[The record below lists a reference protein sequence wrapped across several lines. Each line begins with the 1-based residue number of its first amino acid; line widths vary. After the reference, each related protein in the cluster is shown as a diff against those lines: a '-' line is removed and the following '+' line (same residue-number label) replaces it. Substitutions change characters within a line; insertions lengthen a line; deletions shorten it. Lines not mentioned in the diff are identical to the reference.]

1 VHVTEGISRFRLA
14 VIGVIVGLLFLG
26 LIGRLWFL
34 QIAQSNTYVATTT
47 ANRMRVVTQPSV
59 RGAVLDNLGR
69 VVVENQLVLS
79 IQIARG
85 LSSSDLKKT
94 VKNLAA
100 LLNIPQSALLKQVN
114 NPDLTPYEPIP
125 VNAPNITYD
134 TLVAIKERPEL
145 YPGVTATQR
154 TARVYPYGALGA
166 NLLGYIG
173 SVNAQDLKDHPD
185 EHYTAEDV
193 IGKDG
198 VEQVFETELRGQ
210 PNLRR
215 LEVDSRGQ
223 VVQTLLNQPAQA
235 GNDVKLTMNINVQA
249 EAENALAQGIADVR
263 GTQDT
268 QITSRIQNFAAPG
281 GSAVVLDAR
290 TGSIVAMA
298 SFPSYPVNQ
307 FTNGIPPALFKPC
320 TASTTTT
327 TTTTT
332 GPAGSSGGS
341 SSSAP
346 PPPPTCSLL
355 NRATQGLYPP
365 GSTFKLMTAIA
376 ALEYNQVQPG
386 NADYSLDDEGCIKYG
401 SPGNYQQFCNAGK
414 EKNGIVDLPRALTV
428 SSDVY
433 FMSLGFK
440 FYNTWDCGSPGC
452 SFGSGH
458 PNHNAGYG
466 IQNVAR
472 EFGFGR
478 ATGSG
483 LPEEGQGRIP
493 DQSFKIA
500 LNKTNPDP
508 YTRDW
513 LPGDSSNIAI
523 GQGDVL
529 VTPLQLADAYAA
541 FINGGTLFTP
551 RLASEVLRPDG
562 QTPVRQLPTEV
573 VRHINIP
580 DSVRAQILPGLAG
593 VVSASNGT
601 GAAAFRGYSGLPIA
615 GKTGTAQQPPPQE
628 DTAWFVGLVNPNNDP
643 TLPQYVVVVNVEQA
657 GFGGTVAAPIAR
669 RIIESLNGNANP
681 APVELVKPQSD

>member
-1 VHVTEGISRFRLA
+1 MTEGISRFRLG
-14 VIGVIVGLLFLG
+14 VIGVIVLVLFVGLL
-26 LIGRLWFL
+26 GRLWFL
-34 QIAQSNTYVATTT
+34 QIAQSSTYVSTTT
-47 ANRMRVVTQPSV
+47 ANRIRVVTQPSI
-59 RGAVLDNLGR
+59 RGAILDNQGR
-69 VVVENQLVLS
+69 VIVENTLVLS
-79 IQIARG
+79 IQIRRG
-85 LSSSDLKKT
+85 LSSSDQKKA

-100 LLNIPQSALLKQVN
+100 LLNIPRSALVRQIN

-154 TARVYPYGALGA
+154 TARVYPYGSLAA
-166 NLLGYIG
+166 NLLGYLG
-173 SVNAQDLKDHPD
+173 SVNAQDLKTHPGD
-185 EHYTAEDV
+185 HYTAEDV

-235 GNDVKLTMNINVQA
+235 GNDVKLTMNVDIQA
-249 EAENALAQGIADVR
+249 ETENALAQGIADVR

-268 QITSRIQNFAAPG
+268 QISSKIQNFVAPG

-298 SFPSYPVNQ
+298 SFPTYPVNQ

-320 TASTTTT
+320 TATYSPTTTT
-327 TTTTT
+327 TS
-332 GPAGSSGGS
+332 PSSS
-341 SSSAP
+341 SSSASAQV
-346 PPPPTCSLL
+346 PTCSLL

-376 ALEYNQVQPG
+376 ALQYDQVQPG
-386 NADYSLDDEGCIKYG
+386 QADYSLNDSGCLKYG

-414 EKNGIVDLPRALTV
+414 EANGIVDLPHALTV

-440 FYNTWDCGSPGC
+440 FYNTWDCGSPTC
-452 SFGSGH
+452 NFGSGH

-478 ATGSG
+478 STGSG

-493 DQSFKIA
+493 DQAFKIA
-500 LNKTNPDP
+500 LNQSSSDP
-508 YTRDW
+508 YARDW
-513 LPGDSSNIAI
+513 LPGDSANVAI

-551 RLASEVLRPDG
+551 RLASQVLRPDG

-573 VRHINIP
+573 VRHISIP
-580 DSVRAQILPGLAG
+580 DSIRAQILPGLAG
-593 VVSASNGT
+593 VVSASGGT
-601 GAAAFRGYSGLPIA
+601 GAAAFKGYSGLPIA

-669 RIIESLNGNANP
+669 RIMDSLNGNGNP
-681 APVELVKPQSD
+681 GPVELVRPQAD

>member
-1 VHVTEGISRFRLA
+1 MTEGISRFRLT
-14 VIGVIVGLLFLG
+14 VIGVIVVVLFVGLL
-26 LIGRLWFL
+26 GRLWFL

-47 ANRMRVVTQPSV
+47 ANRTRVVTQPAV
-59 RGAVLDNLGR
+59 RGAILDNQGR

-85 LSSSDLKKT
+85 LSSAQLKTT
-94 VKNLAA
+94 VKHLAA
-100 LLNIPQSALLKQVN
+100 LLNIPQSALLKQVH

-145 YPGVTATQR
+145 YPGVSATQR
-154 TARVYPYGALGA
+154 TARVYPHGSLAA
-166 NLLGYIG
+166 NLLGYLG
-173 SVNAQDLKDHPD
+173 SVNAQDLKTHPG

-235 GNDVKLTMNINVQA
+235 GNDVKLTMNVNVQA

-268 QITSRIQNFAAPG
+268 TITSHIQNFAAPG

-290 TGSIVAMA
+290 TGSVVAMA
-298 SFPSYPVNQ
+298 SYPSYPVNE
-307 FTNGIPPALFKPC
+307 FTTGIPPALFKPC
-320 TASTTTT
+320 TESTATTTT
-327 TTTTT
+327 TTS
-332 GPAGSSGGS
+332 PSGGS
-341 SSSAP
+341 SSGSSSTP
-346 PPPPTCSLL
+346 QTPPTCSLL

-386 NADYSLDDEGCIKYG
+386 NADYDLNDQGCIKYG
-401 SPGNYQQFCNAGK
+401 SPGAYQQFCNAGK
-414 EKNGIVDLPRALTV
+414 ETNGIVDLPKALTV

-433 FMSLGFK
+433 FLSLGFK
-440 FYNTWDCGSPGC
+440 FFNTFDCGTPTC
-452 SFGSGH
+452 SYGSGR
-458 PNHNAGYG
+458 PDHNAGYG

-472 EFGFGR
+472 DFGFGKS
-478 ATGSG
+478 TGSG

-493 DQSFKIA
+493 DEAFKIA
-500 LNKTNPDP
+500 FNQTNPDP
-508 YTRDW
+508 YSRTW
-513 LPGDSSNIAI
+513 LPGDSANTAI

-529 VTPLQLADAYAA
+529 VTPLQLADAYAT

-551 RLASEVLRPDG
+551 RLASQVLRPDG
-562 QTPVRQLPTEV
+562 QTVERQLPTEV
-573 VRHINIP
+573 VRHISIP

-593 VVSASNGT
+593 VVSASDGT

-628 DTAWFVGLVNPNNDP
+628 DTAWFVGLVNPDNDP
-643 TLPQYVVVVNVEQA
+643 ML
-657 GFGGTVAAPIAR
+657 
-669 RIIESLNGNANP
+669 
-681 APVELVKPQSD
+681 

>member
-1 VHVTEGISRFRLA
+1 MHVTEGISRFRLT
-14 VIGVIVGLLFLG
+14 VIGVIVALLFVGLL
-26 LIGRLWFL
+26 GRLWFL
-34 QIAQSNTYVATTT
+34 QIAQSNTYVGTTT
-47 ANRMRVVTQPSV
+47 ANRIRIVTQPSV
-59 RGAVLDNLGR
+59 RGAILDNLGR

-85 LSSSDLKKT
+85 LSSSEQKKT

-100 LLNIPQSALLKQVN
+100 LLNVPQSAILKQIH

-125 VNAPNITYD
+125 VDAPNITYD

-154 TARVYPYGALGA
+154 TARVYPYGALAA
-166 NLLGYIG
+166 NLLGYLG
-173 SVNAQDLKDHPD
+173 SVNAQDLKTHPD
-185 EHYTAEDV
+185 QHYTAEDV

-198 VEQVFETELRGQ
+198 VEQVFENELRGE
-210 PNLRR
+210 PNMRR

-235 GNDVKLTMNINVQA
+235 GNDVKLTMNIDVQA
-249 EAENALAQGIADVR
+249 ETDNALTQGIADVR

-268 QITSRIQNFAAPG
+268 TITSHNQNFVAPG

-290 TGSIVAMA
+290 TGSVVAMS
-298 SFPSYPVNQ
+298 SFPSYPVDQ
-307 FTNGIPPALFKPC
+307 FTNGIPPALFRPC
-320 TASTTTT
+320 TSSMTTTSTTS
-327 TTTTT
+327 
-332 GPAGSSGGS
+332 P
-341 SSSAP
+341 SASQG
-346 PPPPTCSLL
+346 PPTCSLL
-355 NRATQGLYPP
+355 NRATQGQYPP

-386 NADYSLDDEGCIKYG
+386 NADYSLDDNGCIKYG
-401 SPGNYQQFCNAGK
+401 APGNYQQFCNAGK
-414 EKNGIVDLPRALTV
+414 EANGIVDLTRALTV

-440 FYNTWDCGSPGC
+440 FYNTWDCGTPTC

-458 PNHNAGYG
+458 PNHDAGYG

-478 ATGSG
+478 PTGSG
-483 LPEEGQGRIP
+483 LPEEGEGRVP
-493 DQSFKIA
+493 DQQFKIA
-500 LNKTNPDP
+500 LNQSSADP
-508 YTRDW
+508 YSRDW
-513 LPGDSSNIAI
+513 LPGDSANVAI

-551 RLASEVLRPDG
+551 RLASEILRPDG

-573 VRHINIP
+573 VHHITVP
-580 DSVRAQILPGLAG
+580 DSIRAQILPGLAG
-593 VVSASNGT
+593 VVSSGDGT
-601 GAAAFRGYSGLPIA
+601 GAAAFKGYSGLPIA

-669 RIIESLNGNANP
+669 RIIETLSGNANP
-681 APVELVKPQSD
+681 GPVELVRPQAD